1 MYYISR
7 RERLANLVHR
17 PDLRGVLRSLGAA
30 SDGSFGTISRR
41 RSKVLYAVILHSKYT
56 GALTL
61 QNFVVV

>member
-1 MYYISR
+1 VYYISR

-41 RSKVLYAVILHSKYT
+41 SKVLYAVILHSKYT